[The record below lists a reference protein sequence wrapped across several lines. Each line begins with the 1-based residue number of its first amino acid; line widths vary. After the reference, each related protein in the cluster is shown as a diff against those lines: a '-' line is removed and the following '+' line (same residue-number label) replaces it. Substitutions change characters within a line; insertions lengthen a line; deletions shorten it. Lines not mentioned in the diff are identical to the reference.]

1 MLFRSIV
8 NTVFLT
14 DGEGSYLSSVHQDRL
29 GMKTNSLHRGRGYV
43 VLRDPKTRHEEK
55 YNLADSISMG
65 QTNAL
70 VRLLKYRTGAHV
82 IGFYVADTGEFKN
95 KIRYLYDIP
104 KDEFGYYNLNEI
116 DKIKSEFVKN
126 KYAISTNT
134 GFDDYY
140 ILRGASLDTDDDAEL
155 EFKENAT
162 TRGMVSAF
170 SKYAGNRLNNRII
183 LNKFI
188 SWIA

>member
-1 MLFRSIV
+1 M
-8 NTVFLT
+8 
-14 DGEGSYLSSVHQDRL
+14 
-29 GMKTNSLHRGRGYV
+29 
-43 VLRDPKTRHEEK
+43 
-55 YNLADSISMG
+55 
-65 QTNAL
+65 
-70 VRLLKYRTGAHV
+70 
-82 IGFYVADTGEFKN
+82 
-95 KIRYLYDIP
+95 YDIP
-104 KDEFGYYNLNEI
+104 KDEFGYYNLDEI
-116 DKIKSEFVKN
+116 DRIKSEFVKN

-155 EFKENAT
+155 EFNKNAT

-170 SKYAGNRLNNRII
+170 SKYAGNRLNNRVI